1 MSKESA
7 VASVMG
13 SVWPMVRAKV
23 LEWRKE
29 TVLAS
34 PTARAKES
42 VLQTEK
48 GSASRKEMVSVWRMV
63 KVWELRKALGSELA
77 WAQLGPRPATSSQ
90 RLCDQSHQAIAD
102 RSTSPAFRPPRPPG
116 SCRAIRLLLSLP
128 T

>member
-1 MSKESA
+1 M
-7 VASVMG
+7 ASVME
-13 SVWPMVRAKV
+13 SVWPMARAKV

-29 TVLAS
+29 MVLES

-42 VLQTEK
+42 VLQTET
-48 GSASRKEMVSVWRMV
+48 ESVWRMV

-102 RSTSPAFRPPRPPG
+102 RSTSPAFRAR
-116 SCRAIRLLLSLP
+116 R
-128 T
+128 